1 MIEKDQIDKKVDFDK
16 YISIAKKNNIYQFID
31 IKNNSDIDPDINIH
45 IVISII

>member
-16 YISIAKKNNIYQFID
+16 YISIAKKNIYQFID